1 MILLIENLH
10 VDYGPIEVL
19 KGVSLE
25 VPQGAIVA
33 LIGANGAGKTTTLN
47 AICGLVLPTSGKI
60 TFDGEDTTGLPPHQV
75 IRKGIVQVPE
85 GRKVFRNLTVYECL
99 LMGSLSRRDRA
110 EVARDIE
117 RMYKIFPRLQ
127 ERRAQLAGTLSG
139 GEQQMLA
146 FARALVARPKVLLLD
161 EPSMGLA
168 PRLVQDV
175 VDQILRVRDEGV
187 TVLLVEQNAEMALA
201 ISDSGYV
208 LETGRVVLS
217 GSGKSLLVND
227 QVRDV
232 YLGV

>member
-1 MILLIENLH
+1 MLRIEDLH
-10 VDYGPIEVL
+10 VAYGPIEVL
-19 KGVSLE
+19 KGVSIE
-25 VPQGAIVA
+25 VAQGAIVA

-47 AICGLVLPTSGKI
+47 AICGLHAPTGGTI
-60 TFDGEDTTGLPPHQV
+60 TYEGENITGLPPHRV

-110 EVARDIE
+110 AAKRDIE
-117 RMYKIFPRLQ
+117 QMYQLFPRLD
-127 ERRAQLAGTLSG
+127 ERRGQLAGTLSG

-146 FARALVARPKVLLLD
+146 FARALVAKPRLLLLD

-175 VDQILRVRDEGV
+175 VDQILRVRNEGV

-208 LETGRVVLS
+208 LETGRVALS
-217 GSGKSLLVND
+217 GSGQSLLAND
-227 QVRDV
+227 QVRNV

>member
-1 MILLIENLH
+1 MLRIEDLH
-10 VDYGPIEVL
+10 VSYGPIEVL
-19 KGVSLE
+19 KGISLE

-47 AICGLVLPTSGKI
+47 AICGLVPPVAGTI
-60 TFDGEDTTGLPPHQV
+60 TLDGEDTTGLPPHQV
-75 IRKGIVQVPE
+75 IRRGIVQVPE

-99 LMGSLSRRDRA
+99 LMGSLSRHDRA
-110 EVARDIE
+110 AVARDIA
-117 RMYKIFPRLQ
+117 RMYELFPRLE
-127 ERRAQLAGTLSG
+127 ERHAQLAGTLSG

-146 FARALVARPKVLLLD
+146 FARALVAKPKLLLLD

-175 VDQILRVRDEGV
+175 VDQILRVRDDGV

-208 LETGRVVLS
+208 LETGQVALS
-217 GSGKSLLVND
+217 GSGKSLLDND
-227 QVRDV
+227 QVRNV

>member
-1 MILLIENLH
+1 MLRIENLH
-10 VDYGPIEVL
+10 VGYGPIEVL

-75 IRKGIVQVPE
+75 IRRGIVQVPE

-187 TVLLVEQNAEMALA
+187 TVLLVEQNAEKALA

>member
-1 MILLIENLH
+1 MLRIESLH
-10 VDYGPIEVL
+10 VAYGPIEVL
-19 KGVSLE
+19 KGITIE
-25 VPQGAIVA
+25 VPRGAIVA

-47 AICGLVLPTSGKI
+47 AICGLIVPTSGKMML
-60 TFDGEDTTGLPPHQV
+60 DGEDTRGLPPHQI
-75 IRKGIVQVPE
+75 IRRGIAQVPE
-85 GRKVFRNLTVYECL
+85 GRRVFRNLTVHECL
-99 LMGSLSRRDRA
+99 LMGSLTRRDRA

-117 RMYKIFPRLQ
+117 RMYELFPRLL

-146 FARALVARPKVLLLD
+146 FARALVARPKLLLLD

-168 PRLVQDV
+168 PRVVQDV
-175 VDQILRVRDEGV
+175 VDQILRVRDDGV

-201 ISDSGYV
+201 ISDRGYV

-217 GSGKSLLVND
+217 GSGQSLLAND
-227 QVRDV
+227 RVRDV

>member
-1 MILLIENLH
+1 MLRIEDLH
-10 VDYGPIEVL
+10 VAYGPIEVL
-19 KGVSLE
+19 KGVSIE
-25 VPQGAIVA
+25 VAQGAIVA

-47 AICGLVLPTSGKI
+47 AICGLHAPTGGTI
-60 TFDGEDTTGLPPHQV
+60 TYEGENITGLPPHRV

-110 EVARDIE
+110 AAKRDIE
-117 RMYKIFPRLQ
+117 QMYQLFPRLD
-127 ERRAQLAGTLSG
+127 ERRGQLAGTLSG

-146 FARALVARPKVLLLD
+146 FARALVAKPRLLLLD

-208 LETGRVVLS
+208 LETGRVALS
-217 GSGKSLLVND
+217 GSGQSLLAND
-227 QVRDV
+227 QVRNV

>member
-1 MILLIENLH
+1 MLRIEDLH
-10 VDYGPIEVL
+10 VAYGPIEVL
-19 KGVSLE
+19 MGVSIE
-25 VPQGAIVA
+25 VAQGAIVA

-47 AICGLVLPTSGKI
+47 AICGLHAPTGGTI
-60 TFDGEDTTGLPPHQV
+60 TYEGENITGLPPHRV

-110 EVARDIE
+110 AAKRDIE
-117 RMYKIFPRLQ
+117 QMYQLFPRLD
-127 ERRAQLAGTLSG
+127 ERRGQLAGTLSG

-146 FARALVARPKVLLLD
+146 FARALVAKPRLLLLD

-175 VDQILRVRDEGV
+175 VDQILRVRNEGV

-208 LETGRVVLS
+208 LETGRVALS
-217 GSGKSLLVND
+217 GSGQSLLAND
-227 QVRDV
+227 QVRNV

>member
-1 MILLIENLH
+1 MLRIEGLH
-10 VDYGPIEVL
+10 VAYGPIEVL
-19 KGVSLE
+19 KGIAVE
-25 VPQGAIVA
+25 VPRGAIVA

-47 AICGLVLPTSGKI
+47 AICGLVVPTAGRMM
-60 TFDGEDTTGLPPHQV
+60 FDGEDIRGLPPHRI
-75 IRKGIVQVPE
+75 IRKGIAQVPE
-85 GRKVFRNLTVYECL
+85 GRKVFRNLTVHECL
-99 LMGSLSRRDRA
+99 LMGSLTRRDRA

-117 RMYKIFPRLQ
+117 RMYEVFPRLL

-146 FARALVARPKVLLLD
+146 FARALVARPKLLLLD

-168 PRLVQDV
+168 PRVVQDV
-175 VDQILRVRDEGV
+175 VDQILRVRDDGV

-201 ISDSGYV
+201 ISDRGYV

-217 GSGKSLLVND
+217 GSGQSLLADD

>member
-1 MILLIENLH
+1 MLRIESLH
-10 VDYGPIEVL
+10 VAYGPIEVL
-19 KGVSLE
+19 KGIAIE
-25 VPQGAIVA
+25 VPRGAIVA

-47 AICGLVLPTSGKI
+47 AICGLIVPTAGRMM
-60 TFDGEDTTGLPPHQV
+60 FDGEDIRGLPPHRI
-75 IRKGIVQVPE
+75 IRKGIAQVPE
-85 GRKVFRNLTVYECL
+85 GRKVFRNLTVHECL
-99 LMGSLSRRDRA
+99 LMGSLTRRDRA
-110 EVARDIE
+110 EVARDID
-117 RMYKIFPRLQ
+117 RMYELFPRLR

-146 FARALVARPKVLLLD
+146 FARALVARPKLLLLD

-168 PRLVQDV
+168 PRVVQDV
-175 VDQILRVRDEGV
+175 VDQILRVRDDGV

-201 ISDSGYV
+201 ISDRGYV

-217 GSGKSLLVND
+217 GSGQSLLADD

>member
-1 MILLIENLH
+1 MLRIENLH
-10 VDYGPIEVL
+10 VGYGPIEVL